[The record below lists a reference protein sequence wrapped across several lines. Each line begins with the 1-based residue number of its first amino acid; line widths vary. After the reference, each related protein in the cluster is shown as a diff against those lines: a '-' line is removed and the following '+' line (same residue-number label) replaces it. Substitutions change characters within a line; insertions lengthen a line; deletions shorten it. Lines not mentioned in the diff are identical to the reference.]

1 MFCGHFSARTTSWF
15 LPHLRILIHASLY
28 QSSIGVWSRVSSC
41 SFQTTTKWKGMLG
54 FYYSP
59 LEKECE
65 NIVYSAAPTL
75 AMVNETEISFFV
87 CNVNPNVFFV
97 NVYKCNWLKILTS
110 GENITRWFAKCWFG
124 YLSGWYFTDQN
135 VK

>member
-1 MFCGHFSARTTSWF
+1 
-15 LPHLRILIHASLY
+15 
-28 QSSIGVWSRVSSC
+28 
-41 SFQTTTKWKGMLG
+41 MLG

-97 NVYKCNWLKILTS
+97 NVYKCN
-110 GENITRWFAKCWFG
+110 
-124 YLSGWYFTDQN
+124 
-135 VK
+135 